1 MNLKPLKIILVA
13 IMCCFQSPAHSLDNI
28 SRSVEQLAISST
40 IYLVSFGLEAARG
53 FVDLQYS
60 DIFYEKRFDRLS
72 INNLKIIPPKTLV
85 EEGCEIKIKSIKIFS
100 AEFPDVKQKF
110 SISDFNASA
119 LCIPYEQRA
128 LLALAGI
135 RSINIPMI
143 YFDLSYEP
151 ASGGLNLSLSTEI
164 QGLLRVNLS
173 IDTDHF
179 SYNFLE
185 EELKIRLKQ
194 AEITLENLGAWEN
207 VRDQIPPSFV
217 TPGTSGANIS
227 RSIGQLID
235 GTGVVNSNAKDVFLR
250 SLESTW
256 DQFLIE
262 QDTIAFRTNFR
273 PESPRNLRIYDYSRD
288 ISFALDDFQP
298 IFGNKNLAREQIR
311 PLDDVAWL
319 INENEASGAQ
329 KLRTAKALI
338 SGSGVPQNLALGVK
352 ILRSL
357 ATLEDGDS
365 FSVLARHLSISE
377 PEEAYKYAL
386 KGAALG
392 NAVSASIA
400 LELEEE
406 LPLMLVLKIQDDL
419 GTVQINSVKP
429 NNVINYSQLA
439 EAYYTGTDRLK
450 SYKSAYLYANL
461 SAASG
466 NITAKSIRDDILGM
480 SKNERP
486 SVRAQWQKALTEI
499 ANETLTFWISEKL
512 GEKLSK

>member
-85 EEGCEIKIKSIKIFS
+85 EEGCEIKIKSIKILS
-100 AEFPDVKQKF
+100 TEFPDVKQKF

-273 PESPRNLRIYDYSRD
+273 PESPRNLRIYDYSTD
-288 ISFALDDFQP
+288 ISFAL
-298 IFGNKNLAREQIR
+298 
-311 PLDDVAWL
+311 
-319 INENEASGAQ
+319 
-329 KLRTAKALI
+329 
-338 SGSGVPQNLALGVK
+338 
-352 ILRSL
+352 
-357 ATLEDGDS
+357 
-365 FSVLARHLSISE
+365 
-377 PEEAYKYAL
+377 
-386 KGAALG
+386 AALM
-392 NAVSASIA
+392 SIF
-400 LELEEE
+400 
-406 LPLMLVLKIQDDL
+406 P
-419 GTVQINSVKP
+419 
-429 NNVINYSQLA
+429 
-439 EAYYTGTDRLK
+439 
-450 SYKSAYLYANL
+450 
-461 SAASG
+461 
-466 NITAKSIRDDILGM
+466 
-480 SKNERP
+480 
-486 SVRAQWQKALTEI
+486 
-499 ANETLTFWISEKL
+499 
-512 GEKLSK
+512 